1 VWHVRE
7 KLGLKRENKKLL
19 ISIPGESEWVRHD
32 PLPVHLSPTVLYYS
46 LRRACG
52 VNASYCISATVG
64 NQHTGLAFFNNN
76 SFNDNDGDDALDNMI
91 FSLTTYLKLQPLTLP
106 YLFLY
111 FTFLLNTIV
120 TSHILYS
127 TYLFFIIYPQYP
139 LSKYFLSP

>member
-1 VWHVRE
+1 M
-7 KLGLKRENKKLL
+7 
-19 ISIPGESEWVRHD
+19 
-32 PLPVHLSPTVLYYS
+32 
-46 LRRACG
+46 
-52 VNASYCISATVG
+52 G

-76 SFNDNDGDDALDNMI
+76 SFNDNDGDDAVDNMI
-91 FSLTTYLKLQPLTLP
+91 FSLTTYLKLQPLTLS

-139 LSKYFLSP
+139 LNKYSLSP